1 MTEEQ
6 FKQLM
11 AKLDKIIGLLEAQ
24 QQLPVEVVPF
34 KYIQGEVIPDPFESN
49 SLPPYVYPIE
59 FGGAV

>member
-34 KYIQGEVIPDPFESN
+34 KYIQGDEIPDPFETN
-49 SLPPYVYPIE
+49 SLPSYVSDAQ
-59 FGGAV
+59 F